1 MQLNYKCH
9 WHQRVATSATADNIS
24 QDKLVRCWFYISRKL
39 LCCACCNRGY
49 LNFFLHQ
56 NLLVNKFSPY
66 AVLVP
71 PSLDDPLH
79 VLYCDPGFFLLLV
92 SKIERPE
99 EMIVITIHVSATLC
113 TRAFPVGSPSTKWR
127 SVLRYTWFDIFC
139 EIVSYKK
146 VWYLTSCCK
155 VVIMMKQYD
164 WMAPHIS
171 HEELCDI
178 FHLHDFPACYPL
190 RRELYR
196 RQFTQEK
203 AAFIDPSGTWVFCIN
218 AVSIAWCHCF
228 CKCLCFYVHR
238 INSTQYAHIWHLYN
252 VQLIRWQYVSSGR
265 GQQVC
270 RWRLLSPYGS

>member
-178 FHLHDFPACYPL
+178 FHLHDFPACYPP
-190 RRELYR
+190 
-196 RQFTQEK
+196 
-203 AAFIDPSGTWVFCIN
+203 PSWTLSKTIHSGE
-218 AVSIAWCHCF
+218 S
-228 CKCLCFYVHR
+228 CFYWPKWYLGLLHQCCQHCLVP
-238 INSTQYAHIWHLYN
+238 LF
-252 VQLIRWQYVSSGR
+252 L
-265 GQQVC
+265 QVFVFL
-270 RWRLLSPYGS
+270 RT